1 MRRKN
6 IISDVVLKRL
16 FHIKKMSIPDVMV
29 MDVKGVAILNIGNVG
44 MIGYKPGLCIVL
56 LAFLRS
62 M

>member
-1 MRRKN
+1 
-6 IISDVVLKRL
+6 
-16 FHIKKMSIPDVMV
+16 MSIPDVMV